1 MKKPTVEQTEEALRI
16 IEKATTEEVGQR
28 CPDYEPYCV
37 VCEAWLHFDGVK
49 RTVHSYI
56 DTLENYEDPSD
67 YVGMG
72 WLIAEGGHDEESCQL
87 REVLQMLSEIDKDQ
101 IDEIYVET
109 LCTAVRRSLLV

>member
-72 WLIAEGGHDEESCQL
+72 W
-87 REVLQMLSEIDKDQ
+87 VLLLVVDF
-101 IDEIYVET
+101 
-109 LCTAVRRSLLV
+109 LRSLVLLVHPQMWLF